1 MSCDDSANYSCRK
14 ARLKLKGAPKGK
26 HARGK
31 NAVLARGKDIRVDAG
46 DTKTLAL
53 KLTKRGRKVF
63 GGRNGVGRLR
73 TEVFIRGD
81 STGFTTTKRTG
92 KVK

>member
-1 MSCDDSANYSCRK
+1 MNDKNDAAETPTRDE
-14 ARLKLKGAPKGK
+14 LK
-26 HARGK
+26 
-31 NAVLARGKDIRVDAG
+31 
-46 DTKTLAL
+46 L

-92 KVK
+92 KVN